1 MGETSKAATVH
12 LLRLSRTCHKAILPG
27 TIFEVVSSATT
38 TMGAGQSKP
47 DESTKHVF
55 ASDTPIQFSQELIDS
70 LQASAETNSTRA
82 KTLELH
88 IAQRVAAEL
97 EKIRNH
103 ESSALEE
110 ARKKITAANEQT
122 GSSDSSEHSLLQI
135 PSISPKDLLESSDEK
150 QRKSQTSAKV
160 QQEIE
165 KLKQTLG
172 QRKVLKELPNEV
184 ESARQDVISCLRIND
199 RKPLDCWKEVEV
211 FKRAVRQM
219 EENYVASVL

>member
-1 MGETSKAATVH
+1 
-12 LLRLSRTCHKAILPG
+12 
-27 TIFEVVSSATT
+27 
-38 TMGAGQSKP
+38 MGAGQSKP

-97 EKIRNH
+97 EKLRNH

-110 ARKKITAANEQT
+110 ARKKIAEQT
-122 GSSDSSEHSLLQI
+122 GSSDSSSSSDHSLLQI

-150 QRKSQTSAKV
+150 AKKSQTSAKV

-184 ESARQDVISCLRIND
+184 ESAYVTTSSLPLREKQKPQAIKKTSSLINPCD
-199 RKPLDCWKEVEV
+199 TGDKMLFLACG
-211 FKRAVRQM
+211 
-219 EENYVASVL
+219 